1 MFEQGDYIVYSSYG
15 VCFIDEIVE
24 KIIDASKRMYYVLHP
39 IHEANSK
46 ILTPVD
52 NKKVKMRAIMT
63 PEEAKEVL
71 DNIISSDCN
80 KILDRKQRDLAYTKI
95 LKEGNPDE
103 LAEIINTLKMESHE
117 KGLDKKKVSATDK
130 KYLDRAEILLYSEI
144 SISLSIEM
152 DEINDQVSSMF
163 QEMI

>member
-24 KIIDASKRMYYVLHP
+24 KIIDASKRLYYVLHP
-39 IHEANSK
+39 IHEANSR

-63 PEEAKEVL
+63 PDEAEEVL
-71 DNIISSDCN
+71 DNITSNDCN
-80 KILDRKQRDLAYTKI
+80 PILDRKQRDLAYTKI

-103 LAEIINTLKMESHE
+103 LAEIINALTIESHE
-117 KGLDKKKVSATDK
+117 KEIDKKKVSATDK
-130 KYLDRAEILLYSEI
+130 KYLDKAESLLYSEL
-144 SISLSIEM
+144 SISLSM
-152 DEINDQVSSMF
+152 DIDEVNDKVSSMF
-163 QEMI
+163 QDIL

>member
-15 VCFIDEIVE
+15 VCFIDDIVE
-24 KIIDASKRMYYVLHP
+24 KIIDASKRIYYVLHP

-63 PEEAKEVL
+63 PEEAEGIL
-71 DNIISSDCN
+71 NTIASNECN
-80 KILDRKQRDLAYTKI
+80 PILDRKQRDLAYTKI

-103 LAEIINTLKMESHE
+103 LADIINTLKIEGRE
-117 KGLDKKKVSATDK
+117 KTIDKKKVSATDK
-130 KYLDRAEILLYSEI
+130 KYLDRAESLLYSEI
-144 SISLSIEM
+144 SISLDMGMTEVNDKVLTM
-152 DEINDQVSSMF
+152 YQEIL
-163 QEMI
+163 